1 MFRSLDA
8 LIGFATVM
16 LVLSLVVT
24 VLTQIVANLLKLRT
38 RHLRDGVLE
47 VFLQLGW
54 EFAGE
59 RAKALAHEIVGGKD
73 AITREDLIEKLLALA
88 QKTPELK
95 TKIAAL
101 VSAFDPPALLAHLRR
116 VSLEL
121 SVERPDL
128 AAAAVRSAAMAR
140 TPTSGLASEVFG
152 VFDSTMDQV
161 SEKFACQ
168 SRKLVAFFGIALALA
183 LPLDA
188 FDLLQRFSRSDAARD
203 QAVAL
208 AQTLAAN
215 EPDVRV
221 AIAKLQAAE
230 IIVIPLTPAEWL
242 ARWQKVNG
250 VGVTASVLL
259 LTLGAPFWFHVLK
272 DLLKLRSAVAGQE
285 SQDRAQRQ
293 ASLTDSPPPRAENE
307 APYERNPQAVLA
319 KKLHARTPRRPTS
332 VGDRDSHL
340 GRNAGLGRRLVW
352 ERRRAG
358 LRPLLRRPRRRSA
371 PICERRGHRVSRRQ
385 PRESHL
391 APAPSARES
400 QFLYGRYRARRPRSG

>member
-24 VLTQIVANLLKLRT
+24 VLTQVVANLLKLRT

-47 VFLQLGW
+47 IFLQLGW

-73 AITREDLIEKLLALA
+73 AITREDLIENLLALA
-88 QKTPELK
+88 QNTPELK

-101 VSAFDPPALLAHLRR
+101 VPAFDPPALLALLRR
-116 VSLEL
+116 TTLEL

-128 AAAAVRSAAMAR
+128 AAAAVRSTAMAR
-140 TPTSGLASEVFG
+140 TPVSGLASEVFG

-161 SEKFACQ
+161 SERFTSQ

-183 LPLDA
+183 LPLDT
-188 FDLLQRFSRSDAARD
+188 FDLLQRFTRSDAARD

-208 AQTLAAN
+208 AQTLTAN
-215 EPDVRV
+215 ESSASV
-221 AIAKLQAAE
+221 AFAKLQAAE
-230 IIVIPLTPAEWL
+230 IIVIPASPAAWL

-250 VGVTASVLL
+250 VGVAASALL

-293 ASLTDSPPPRAENE
+293 AALTDSPPPPNG
-307 APYERNPQAVLA
+307 ER
-319 KKLHARTPRRPTS
+319 
-332 VGDRDSHL
+332 GDL
-340 GRNAGLGRRLVW
+340 
-352 ERRRAG
+352 
-358 LRPLLRRPRRRSA
+358 
-371 PICERRGHRVSRRQ
+371 
-385 PRESHL
+385 
-391 APAPSARES
+391 
-400 QFLYGRYRARRPRSG
+400 